1 MTTTRLESPL
11 FESHPSLSA
20 SLQDFEDEASPTMIK
35 IPSTH
40 SRFRDD
46 SSAPGSS
53 NGPWSPTGFPPTL
66 SSGSNWYRRQ
76 PYRQQSRSTTQSM
89 PPSNDD
95 DDPTLPMN
103 IPLPRGSTSPAKDY
117 FSPSPSP
124 EVVREARVAT
134 KSPEPEE
141 KRENYIRFSVRADV
155 QHRTD
160 TIENAI
166 CWMKNTLHAGRKSTV
181 LRLLS
186 LLFVS
191 ALILQFATK
200 TAQRTFPDMIQLAG
214 LSSSFEPLIYFSE
227 NGVKHIAELDETG
240 VAVWD
245 LGESVRTANMTSAP
259 IIVNELDGL
268 ADTLKTL
275 ARELTL
281 FFTAVNGDV
290 DSILLTMDWAKREL
304 SQLPRSTFLDSIY
317 GLFATVGMLAD
328 PYNLQSQPG
337 ALDRIIY
344 SWLGRTPAHHSRLT
358 LDRAFTELLS
368 ALEES
373 INSELTHTAKL
384 FALFSTIDQQFLN
397 LQRATVRE
405 LDTQE
410 QLESELLERLWVRL
424 GSSRL
429 KKFEKNKKLLQKLRE
444 RTVCNKNVLTEH
456 NTRLMN
462 LKGSLE
468 VLRRRL
474 VSPLIRGESI
484 SIDAQIEALEKSHE
498 YLKVIREQQKTRV
511 YESLYG
517 RTTARQQIEGRS

>member
-1 MTTTRLESPL
+1 MTTIRLESPM

-20 SLQDFEDEASPTMIK
+20 SLQDFEDEVSPTMIK

-40 SRFRDD
+40 SGFRDD
-46 SSAPGSS
+46 NSAPESS
-53 NGPWSPTGFPPTL
+53 TGPWSPTGFPPTL

-76 PYRQQSRSTTQSM
+76 PYRQETRSATRSI
-89 PPSNDD
+89 PPFDD

-103 IPLPRGSTSPAKDY
+103 IPLPRGSTSPAKDC

-124 EVVREARVAT
+124 EVIREAHMGT

-160 TIENAI
+160 TIENTI
-166 CWMKNTLHAGRKSTV
+166 RWVKGTIYSGRKSTFLRV
-181 LRLLS
+181 LSVLFASVLL
-186 LLFVS
+186 LR
-191 ALILQFATK
+191 FATK
-200 TAQRTFPDMIQLAG
+200 AQQRTFPDIVQLAG
-214 LSSSFEPLIYFSE
+214 LSKSFEPLIYFSE
-227 NGVKHIAELDETG
+227 NGISQIGELDETG

-245 LGESVRTANMTSAP
+245 LGESVRIANMTSAS

-268 ADTLKTL
+268 SETLKTL

-290 DSILLTMDWAKREL
+290 DSILLTMDWARREL
-304 SQLPRSTFLDSIY
+304 SQLPRSTVLDSMY
-317 GLFATVGMLAD
+317 GLFAMVGMLAD
-328 PYNLQSQPG
+328 PHNLQSQPG
-337 ALDRIIY
+337 ALDRVMY
-344 SWLGRTPAHHSRLT
+344 SLLGRTPAQHSRLT

-429 KKFEKNKKLLQKLRE
+429 KKFEKNKKLLQNLRE
-444 RTVCNKNVLTEH
+444 RTVNNKNVLTEH
-456 NTRLMN
+456 NTRLMT
-462 LKGSLE
+462 LKGSLDN
-468 VLRRRL
+468 LRRRL
-474 VSPLIRGESI
+474 VNPLIRGESI
-484 SIDAQIEALEKSHE
+484 SIDAQIEGLEKTHE
-498 YLKVIREQQKTRV
+498 YLKIIREQQKTRV

-517 RTTARQQIEGRS
+517 RTTVRQQIDGRL